1 MALCMF
7 RDLTTQKGLALR
19 FDSRGVMKAV
29 HGNGFGL
36 VVYIAGPGARWM
48 PVATRPPQSSCALP
62 PGACISAWH
71 PGTMRGAG
79 APALRPGR
87 NRRPFSTRSREQKAP
102 RGPGRT
108 LGVHGAS
115 ARRGRRR
122 ENFPRGRCGG
132 ARALGR
138 PSRRDAPHNSRA
150 ERGKAGP
157 PRPRPSRA
165 RARPWSRTW
174 WFSFLPPAAAAGP
187 PGPLVMFTYRERV
200 SGLRSV
206 HILRASHTD
215 ARLRHSQPAKSLI
228 GGRGRSFG
236 SPPAPGRGG
245 GGAAA
250 SGHRRRRPGSSH
262 RAQLAHPAPS
272 GPRRGVGRSGRR
284 TAFPPPPSF
293 PPTERR
299 RRRRQFPAG
308 GLTSRRSALARGLS
322 CRLGGGTKGARVR
335 QARASAPCLGH
346 GST

>member
-1 MALCMF
+1 M
-7 RDLTTQKGLALR
+7 
-19 FDSRGVMKAV
+19 
-29 HGNGFGL
+29 GL
-36 VVYIAGPGARWM
+36 VWSFTSQAPVPDGCPWPRAR
-48 PVATRPPQSSCALP
+48 PKVPASCRPAPA
-62 PGACISAWH
+62 ITAWH

-79 APALRPGR
+79 APTPGPGKEREAVVRPRPG
-87 NRRPFSTRSREQKAP
+87 TKGAA
-102 RGPGRT
+102 GPGPNARGSRSQRPAGT
-108 LGVHGAS
+108 TSGKLS
-115 ARRGRRR
+115 AGPRRRG
-122 ENFPRGRCGG
+122 EGP
-132 ARALGR
+132 GR
-138 PSRRDAPHNSRA
+138 PSRREAPHNSRA

-157 PRPRPSRA
+157 PRPRPRRA
-165 RARPWSRTW
+165 RARPRPRTW

-215 ARLRHSQPAKSLI
+215 ARLRHSQPANSLI

-250 SGHRRRRPGSSH
+250 SGRRRRRPDSSH

-293 PPTERR
+293 PPAERN
-299 RRRRQFPAG
+299 RRRRQFPPGALKSG
-308 GLTSRRSALARGLS
+308 RSALPRG
-322 CRLGGGTKGARVR
+322 
-335 QARASAPCLGH
+335 
-346 GST
+346 